1 MFKKVFGV
9 GLFVFGVMYC
19 LGLSGCANIIP
30 PGGGPRDSLPPV
42 LIMALP
48 KDSATNVASNKF
60 TLTFNEY
67 IEVKDVQQNLVVN
80 PLPTN
85 MPLVDYKLRNV
96 LIKWKDSLQPNTTY
110 TINFGDAIKDVNEGN
125 AAKNFTYIF
134 STGKQIDE
142 GSLQGS
148 VTIAKD
154 GSLDTTL
161 LVVLHPNLSDTAV
174 TKLKPKYMSKL
185 NGKGEFKFANIAN
198 DRYNVFALPSSFTKT
213 YQDTTELFAFHQL
226 PISITKDTLKTL
238 NLLAFIQTEK
248 EVKPLVAENKS
259 EKKIT
264 YTLNLFN
271 GKLDVLDSSLKIV
284 FNKKIKVDSTLKLT
298 DTNNIV
304 MANWSKQVQE
314 NILTINHKFLF
325 GGVYKLILPKQS
337 ITDSVG
343 TTLPKS
349 DTILIT
355 AMQQKDYGKLKLR
368 LAINPNIKNP
378 LLLIYKDGSL
388 QKSIAATSK
397 EIVFN
402 QFLPAEYSLFVVD
415 DANKNSKWDS
425 GNYFKKLQPEKT
437 IPIKKKLPVKANWD
451 NEMEINL

>member
-1 MFKKVFGV
+1 MFKKVIGV
-9 GLFVFGVMYC
+9 ALCAFVIVY
-19 LGLSGCANIIP
+19 GLSLQGCANIIP

-42 LIMALP
+42 LTMSLP
-48 KDSATNVASNKF
+48 KDSATNVVTNKF

-85 MPLVDYKLRNV
+85 MPLIDYKLRNV
-96 LIKWKDSLQPNTTY
+96 FIKWKDSLQPNTTY
-110 TINFGDAIKDVNEGN
+110 TLNFGDAIKDVNEGN

-134 STGKQIDE
+134 STGKQVDE

-148 VTIAKD
+148 LSIAKD
-154 GSLDTTL
+154 GGLDTTL
-161 LVVLHPNLSDTAV
+161 IVVLHPNLSDTAI

-185 NGKGEFKFANIAN
+185 NGKGEFRFSNIAN
-198 DRYNVFALPSSFTKT
+198 GNYNVFAIPANFTKT
-213 YQDTTELFAFHQL
+213 YQDTTEYFAFHYL
-226 PISITKDTLKTL
+226 PISISKDTLKTL

-248 EVKPLVAENKS
+248 ETKPLVVENKG

-264 YTLNLFN
+264 YTPNLFN
-271 GKLDVLDSSLKIV
+271 GKLDVLDSSFKIV
-284 FNKKIKVDSTLKLT
+284 FNKKIKVDSSIQLT
-298 DTNNIV
+298 DTNNI
-304 MANWSKQVQE
+304 AIKNWSTLVQE
-314 NILTINHKFLF
+314 NTLIINYKFLF

-337 ITDSVG
+337 IKDSLG

-388 QKSIAATSK
+388 QKSMTITNK
-397 EIVFN
+397 EILFN
-402 QFLPAEYSLFVVD
+402 HFLPAEYSLFVVED
-415 DANKNSKWDS
+415 NNKNGKWDS

-437 IPIKKKLPVKANWD
+437 IPIKKKLPVKANWE